1 MYQIEM
7 QAIYQQ
13 HILDA
18 SQCSQLSVFIQTKH
32 LKLYFKNSQRKWW
45 ILKHTK
51 KHMDKN
57 QECVYKPSLGML
69 ELKGLLFERL
79 A

>member
-18 SQCSQLSVFIQTKH
+18 SQCSQLLVSDEKSDWNSKGAKMYW
-32 LKLYFKNSQRKWW
+32 LKNRHF
-45 ILKHTK
+45 
-51 KHMDKN
+51 
-57 QECVYKPSLGML
+57 
-69 ELKGLLFERL
+69 
-79 A
+79 